1 MKSEIA
7 GVILAAGG
15 SKRIGKPKQLLK
27 LENDYLINSVISHSL
42 ESNLSYIIVVLG
54 AYFNQVN
61 NRIINSK
68 KIQII
73 RNRNWHEGQSTSLIA
88 GLQAADE
95 RKADAVMFLLG
106 DQPLISTRIINELL
120 NKYEEG
126 RHEVV
131 MLRTGEKKTP
141 PIVFSRICFDKIYDL
156 KGDKGAREIINSL
169 NTGYVENKDLSAI
182 IDIDTLEEFSRY
194 KIAHSHSL

>member
-7 GVILAAGG
+7 GIILAAGG

-27 LENDYLINSVISHSL
+27 LDDDYLINRVISHSL
-42 ESNLSYIIVVLG
+42 ESNLSSIIVVLG
-54 AYFNQVN
+54 AYFNQIN
-61 NRIINSK
+61 NKIVNSK
-68 KIQII
+68 KIQIVN
-73 RNRNWHEGQSTSLIA
+73 NRNWNEGQSTSLIA
-88 GLQAADE
+88 GLQVADK

-106 DQPLISTRIINELL
+106 DQPLISSRIINELL

-141 PIVFSRICFDKIYDL
+141 PIVFSRTCFNKIYNL
-156 KGDKGAREIINSL
+156 KGDKGAREIINTL
-169 NTGYVENKDLSAI
+169 NTGYVENEDLSAI
-182 IDIDTLEEFSRY
+182 IDIDTLEEFSSFKNAR
-194 KIAHSHSL
+194 SHT